1 MHDLLV
7 ICALAAAALSGS
19 TWTSLY
25 IRRGLRHEQPPYRGP
40 LVLELEPLYP
50 SGASGAILARL
61 ELDEDVLPFEHIV
74 QVPRDAGMVRVRVAY
89 RAGIYAGETTNVEVE
104 SEPPPEWLRRG
115 AR

>member
-1 MHDLLV
+1 MHDLLL
-7 ICALAAAALSGS
+7 ICVLAVAACAGGARAI
-19 TWTSLY
+19 WTSLY
-25 IRRGLRHEQPPYRGP
+25 QRHEQPPYRGP

-61 ELDEDVLPFEHIV
+61 ELNEDVLPFEHIV